1 MKDSQVRIRIPIHHA
16 NEHRRTLPAEESPG
30 FIAASPQTSKLA
42 QQRSGTRGTLPAEAG
57 YARRAT
63 AVAPALHPAGASPLT
78 SGAGARGTSGTS
90 LPPVAVPGPYLR
102 PAAGRAPHWGTRWG
116 SHRPW
121 LPAAAVAGLLAL
133 ALAVPALIAWPRHT
147 AQPLPP
153 GGRKAAP
160 EMPVAAAKPE
170 APVTRLPGVP
180 PIPAVPAAPARS
192 VPAVA
197 EPDVRVYVTSTGRTE
212 TLPLEEYIVGVVA
225 AEMPPSF
232 EGEALKAQAIAARTF
247 ITRRLLADDTSGA
260 PAGADV
266 TDTVKHQAY
275 ISKARLTREWGH
287 SGKAAELAKIRQAVR
302 DTKDT
307 IMVYEGK
314 PITASFFSTS
324 NGYTENS
331 EDVWAKA
338 VPYLRSVSSPW
349 DKQLAPRYTETIT
362 LSRQSVFDRLGLSR
376 AAIAASTGGENM
388 PEIRVLSKTE
398 GHRIK
403 KIEVGGTVFTGP
415 EMRNK
420 LGLRSAEFTWRTEGD
435 KIAITTYGYGHGVGM
450 SQWGA
455 NGMAKEGHTATQ
467 ILLHYYTGIS
477 FAQASRILS

>member
-1 MKDSQVRIRIPIHHA
+1 MKDSQVRIRIPIHHPKENRQA
-16 NEHRRTLPAEESPG
+16 AFAEESPG
-30 FIAASPQTSKLA
+30 SIA
-42 QQRSGTRGTLPAEAG
+42 
-57 YARRAT
+57 
-63 AVAPALHPAGASPLT
+63 
-78 SGAGARGTSGTS
+78 TS
-90 LPPVAVPGPYLR
+90 LPKNKLMPQQSGTTGALPPIAKTERRTTALTSAIHPVGKVLPDVGIAPGHPYDASRRQGPQPHLR
-102 PAAGRAPHWGTRWG
+102 PAAGRAPRWG
-116 SHRPW
+116 NRRPW
-121 LPAAAVAGLLAL
+121 LPFAAMAGVLVLAM
-133 ALAVPALIAWPRHT
+133 AVPALMAWPRQT
-147 AQPLPP
+147 SQPLPS
-153 GGRKAAP
+153 GSRTTAP
-160 EMPVAAAKPE
+160 VQPNTAAKSE

-192 VPAVA
+192 VPVAA

-212 TLPLEEYIVGVVA
+212 TLPLEQYIVGVVA

-232 EGEALKAQAIAARTF
+232 EEEALKAQAIAARTF
-247 ITRRLLADDTSGA
+247 IARRLLADDTSGA

-275 ISKARLTREWGH
+275 ISKAKLTREWEH
-287 SGKAAELAKIRQAVR
+287 SGKSADLAKIRQAVR

-349 DKQLAPRYTETIT
+349 DKQLAPRFTETVT
-362 LSRQSVFDRLGLSR
+362 MSRQSVFDRLGLSR
-376 AAIAASTGGENM
+376 AAVTASTGRGSM
-388 PEIRVLSKTE
+388 PEIRILSKTE

-403 KIEVGGTVFTGP
+403 KIEVGGLVFTGP
-415 EMRNK
+415 EIRNK
-420 LGLRSAEFTWRTEGD
+420 LGLRSAEFTWKTEGD
-435 KIAITTYGYGHGVGM
+435 RIAITTYGYGHGVGM

-477 FAQASRILS
+477 FANASRILS

>member
-1 MKDSQVRIRIPIHHA
+1 MKDSQVRIRIPIHHSK
-16 NEHRRTLPAEESPG
+16 EHRR
-30 FIAASPQTSKLA
+30 ASPEGGSHGSIAVVQAGRPVPQQIVPPGASAPDRVTFTARRTAAAVTPA
-42 QQRSGTRGTLPAEAG
+42 QRPIPASPPVSGAATTRG
-57 YARRAT
+57 
-63 AVAPALHPAGASPLT
+63 
-78 SGAGARGTSGTS
+78 S
-90 LPPVAVPGPYLR
+90 LPPALLPHLR
-102 PAAGRAPHWGTRWG
+102 PSAGRVPRWG
-116 SHRPW
+116 NRGPW
-121 LPAAAVAGLLAL
+121 LPAAAMVGLLAL
-133 ALAVPALIAWPRHT
+133 ALAVPALLAWPRHT
-147 AQPLPP
+147 AQTLPP
-153 GGRKAAP
+153 GNRTATSA
-160 EMPVAAAKPE
+160 VAKGE

-192 VPAVA
+192 VPAAA

-212 TLPLEEYIVGVVA
+212 TLPLEQYIVGVVA

-247 ITRRLLADDTSGA
+247 IARRLLADDTSGA

-275 ISKARLTREWGH
+275 ISKAKLNREWGH
-287 SGKAAELAKIRQAVR
+287 AGKSAELAKIRQAVR

-349 DKQLAPRYTETIT
+349 DKQLAPRYAETIT
-362 LSRQSVFDRLGLSR
+362 LSRQNVLDRLGLSR
-376 AAIAASTGGENM
+376 RTAIAASTGGGNI
-388 PEIRVLSKTE
+388 PEIRVLSKTK

-403 KIEVGGTVFTGP
+403 QIEVGGTIFTGP
-415 EMRNK
+415 EIRNK
-420 LGLRSAEFTWRTEGD
+420 LGLRSAEFTWKAEGD
-435 KIAITTYGYGHGVGM
+435 RIAITTYGYGHGVGM

-467 ILLHYYTGIS
+467 ILLHYYTGVS

>member
-1 MKDSQVRIRIPIHHA
+1 MKDSQVRIRIPVHHA
-16 NEHRRTLPAEESPG
+16 KEHRR
-30 FIAASPQTSKLA
+30 ASPTGDSHGSIAVA
-42 QQRSGTRGTLPAEAG
+42 QAGRPVQQQIVPPGASAPDRVTLT
-57 YARRAT
+57 ARRAA
-63 AVAPALHPAGASPLT
+63 AVTPAQRPIPAASLAPGPAT
-78 SGAGARGTSGTS
+78 TCDARGSQPS
-90 LPPVAVPGPYLR
+90 VPLPYLR
-102 PAAGRAPHWGTRWG
+102 PATGHVPRWG

-121 LPAAAVAGLLAL
+121 LPAAAMAGLLAL
-133 ALAVPALIAWPRHT
+133 ALVVPALMAWPRHT

-153 GGRKAAP
+153 GNRTAT
-160 EMPVAAAKPE
+160 PVVAKGE

-180 PIPAVPAAPARS
+180 PMPAVPAAPARS
-192 VPAVA
+192 VPAAA

-212 TLPLEEYIVGVVA
+212 TLPLEQYIVGVVA

-247 ITRRLLADDTSGA
+247 ITRRLVADDTSGA

-275 ISKARLTREWGH
+275 ISKAKLNREWGH
-287 SGKAAELAKIRQAVR
+287 SGKSAELAKIRQAVR

-349 DKQLAPRYTETIT
+349 DKQLAPRYTETVI
-362 LSRQSVFDRLGLSR
+362 LSRQNVFDRLGLSR
-376 AAIAASTGGENM
+376 TAIAASTGGGNM
-388 PEIRVLSKTE
+388 PEIRVLSKTK

-403 KIEVGGTVFTGP
+403 QIEVGGTVFTGP
-415 EMRNK
+415 EIRNK
-420 LGLRSAEFTWRTEGD
+420 LGLRSAEFTWRAEGD
-435 KIAITTYGYGHGVGM
+435 RIAITTYGYGHGVGM

>member
-1 MKDSQVRIRIPIHHA
+1 MKDSQVRIRIPIHHPK
-16 NEHRRTLPAEESPG
+16 EHRRAAPAGDSHG
-30 FIAASPQTSKLA
+30 SI
-42 QQRSGTRGTLPAEAG
+42 
-57 YARRAT
+57 
-63 AVAPALHPAGASPLT
+63 AVAQAGRPVQQQTVPPGVSAPDRVTLTAGRAAAVRVTPVQRPIPASSLAPGAATIRDAS
-78 SGAGARGTSGTS
+78 SS
-90 LPPVAVPGPYLR
+90 LPPAPVPYLR
-102 PAAGRAPHWGTRWG
+102 PAAGRAPRWG
-116 SHRPW
+116 SRRPW
-121 LPAAAVAGLLAL
+121 LPAAAMAGLLAL
-133 ALAVPALIAWPRHT
+133 AMVVPALLAWPRHT

-153 GGRKAAP
+153 GNRTATPA
-160 EMPVAAAKPE
+160 VAKGE

-192 VPAVA
+192 VPAAA
-197 EPDVRVYVTSTGRTE
+197 EPDVRVYVTSAGRTE
-212 TLPLEEYIVGVVA
+212 TLPMEQYIVGVVA

-247 ITRRLLADDTSGA
+247 IARRLLADDTSGA

-275 ISKARLTREWGH
+275 ISKAKLDREWGT
-287 SGKAAELAKIRQAVR
+287 SGKSAELAKIRQAVR

-349 DKQLAPRYTETIT
+349 DKQLAPRYAETVT
-362 LSRQSVFDRLGLSR
+362 LSLQNVLDRLGLSR
-376 AAIAASTGGENM
+376 TAIAASTGGGSM
-388 PEIRVLSKTE
+388 PEIRVLSKTK

-403 KIEVGGTVFTGP
+403 QIEVGGTVFTGP
-415 EMRNK
+415 EIRNK
-420 LGLRSAEFTWRTEGD
+420 LGLRSAEFTWKAEGD
-435 KIAITTYGYGHGVGM
+435 RIAITTYGYGHGVGM

-455 NGMAKEGHTATQ
+455 NGMAREGHTATQ
-467 ILLHYYTGIS
+467 ILLHYYTGVS
-477 FAQASRILS
+477 FAPASRILS

>member
-1 MKDSQVRIRIPIHHA
+1 MKDSQVRIRIPIHPT
-16 NEHRRTLPAEESPG
+16 NEHRRTLPAEEEPG
-30 FIAASPQTSKLA
+30 FIAASAQTSKLA
-42 QQRSGTRGTLPAEAG
+42 QQRPDTRAVLPAAARS
-57 YARRAT
+57 ARRVA
-63 AVAPALHPAGASPLT
+63 AGAPAAAHAGAS
-78 SGAGARGTSGTS
+78 
-90 LPPVAVPGPYLR
+90 LPATDAAVPATRGVNPRTAPYLR
-102 PAAGRAPHWGTRWG
+102 PAARRAPRWG
-116 SHRPW
+116 GHRPW
-121 LPAAAVAGLLAL
+121 LPAACLTGLLAL
-133 ALAVPALIAWPRHT
+133 ALAVPALMAWPRHT
-147 AQPLPP
+147 AKPLPP
-153 GGRKAAP
+153 GVRKGAP
-160 EMPVAAAKPE
+160 EVPAAAAKPD

-180 PIPAVPAAPARS
+180 PIPAIPAVPADSVPAA
-192 VPAVA
+192 A
-197 EPDVRVYVTSTGRTE
+197 EPDVRVYISSTGRTE

-225 AEMPPSF
+225 AEIPPSF
-232 EGEALKAQAIAARTF
+232 ESEALKAQAIAARTF

-275 ISKARLTREWGH
+275 ISKAKLSREWGH
-287 SGKAAELAKIRQAVR
+287 SGKADELAKIRQAVR

-349 DKQLAPRYTETIT
+349 DRQLAPRYAETVT
-362 LSRQSVFDRLGLSR
+362 LSRQSVIDRLGLSH
-376 AAIAASTGGENM
+376 AAMTAATGRGGGM
-388 PEIRVLSKTE
+388 PEMRVLSKTE

-403 KIEVGGTVFTGP
+403 KIEIGGMVFAGP
-415 EMRNK
+415 EIRNK
-420 LGLRSAEFTWRTEGD
+420 LGLRSAEFTWKIEGD

-455 NGMAKEGHTATQ
+455 NGMAKEGYTATQ

-477 FAQASRILS
+477 FAQASRTLS

>member
-1 MKDSQVRIRIPIHHA
+1 MKDSQVRIRIPIHHPK
-16 NEHRRTLPAEESPG
+16 EHRQASLAEEGSG
-30 FIAASPQTSKLA
+30 SIATSLQKIKLM
-42 QQRSGTRGTLPAEAG
+42 QQQPDTRGTLSGGVKPNRRITAMPSAVNSVDTALTIAG
-57 YARRAT
+57 AAVHDTRA
-63 AVAPALHPAGASPLT
+63 ASPLQVP
-78 SGAGARGTSGTS
+78 
-90 LPPVAVPGPYLR
+90 LPHLR
-102 PAAGRAPHWGTRWG
+102 PSAGRAPRWG
-116 SHRPW
+116 NRRPW
-121 LPAAAVAGLLAL
+121 LPFAAMAGVLVLAM
-133 ALAVPALIAWPRHT
+133 AVPALMAWPRQT
-147 AQPLPP
+147 AQPVPP
-153 GGRKAAP
+153 SSRTAAP
-160 EMPVAAAKPE
+160 AAPSVTAKGE
-170 APVTRLPGVP
+170 TPVTRLPGVP
-180 PIPAVPAAPARS
+180 PIPAVPAAPTRS
-192 VPAVA
+192 VPVAA

-212 TLPLEEYIVGVVA
+212 TLPLEQYIVGVVA

-247 ITRRLLADDTSGA
+247 IARRLLADDTSGA

-275 ISKARLTREWGH
+275 ISKAKLTREWGH
-287 SGKAAELAKIRQAVR
+287 SGKSAELAKIQQAVR

-331 EDVWAKA
+331 EDVWARA

-349 DKQLAPRYTETIT
+349 DKQLAPRYTETVT

-376 AAIAASTGGENM
+376 TAIAASTGGGRM
-388 PEIRVLSKTE
+388 PEIRILSKTE

-403 KIEVGGTVFTGP
+403 KIEVGGSIFTGP
-415 EMRNK
+415 EIRNK
-420 LGLRSAEFTWRTEGD
+420 LGLRSAEFTWKAEGD
-435 KIAITTYGYGHGVGM
+435 RIAITTYGYGHGVGM

>member
-1 MKDSQVRIRIPIHHA
+1 
-16 NEHRRTLPAEESPG
+16 
-30 FIAASPQTSKLA
+30 
-42 QQRSGTRGTLPAEAG
+42 
-57 YARRAT
+57 
-63 AVAPALHPAGASPLT
+63 
-78 SGAGARGTSGTS
+78 
-90 LPPVAVPGPYLR
+90 
-102 PAAGRAPHWGTRWG
+102 
-116 SHRPW
+116 
-121 LPAAAVAGLLAL
+121 
-133 ALAVPALIAWPRHT
+133 
-147 AQPLPP
+147 
-153 GGRKAAP
+153 
-160 EMPVAAAKPE
+160 
-170 APVTRLPGVP
+170 VP

-192 VPAVA
+192 VPAAA

-212 TLPLEEYIVGVVA
+212 TLPLEQYIVGVVA

-232 EGEALKAQAIAARTF
+232 EDEALKAQAIAARTF
-247 ITRRLLADDTSGA
+247 IARRLLADDTSGA

-275 ISKARLTREWGH
+275 ISKAKLTREWGH
-287 SGKAAELAKIRQAVR
+287 SGKSAELAKIQKAVR

-349 DKQLAPRYTETIT
+349 DKQLAPRYTETVT
-362 LSRQSVFDRLGLSR
+362 LSRQSVFDRLGLGR
-376 AAIAASTGGENM
+376 TAIAASTGGGSMM
-388 PEIRVLSKTE
+388 PEIRILSKTE

-403 KIEVGGTVFTGP
+403 KIEVGGSVFTGP
-415 EMRNK
+415 EIRNK
-420 LGLRSAEFTWRTEGD
+420 LGLRSAEFTWKAEGD
-435 KIAITTYGYGHGVGM
+435 RIAITTYGYGHGVGM

>member
-1 MKDSQVRIRIPIHHA
+1 MKDSQVRIRIPIHHPKEHRQA
-16 NEHRRTLPAEESPG
+16 SLAKESSGSIATSLQKNKLMQQQPGTTGALPPIAKTHRRT
-30 FIAASPQTSKLA
+30 
-42 QQRSGTRGTLPAEAG
+42 
-57 YARRAT
+57 T
-63 AVAPALHPAGASPLT
+63 ALT
-78 SGAGARGTSGTS
+78 STIHTVGAMLPDTGT
-90 LPPVAVPGPYLR
+90 APGNTYDASRRQGPQPHLR
-102 PAAGRAPHWGTRWG
+102 PVAGRAPRWG
-116 SHRPW
+116 SRRPW
-121 LPAAAVAGLLAL
+121 LPFAAMAGVLVLAM
-133 ALAVPALIAWPRHT
+133 AVPALMAWPRQ
-147 AQPLPP
+147 AVQPLPS
-153 GGRKAAP
+153 GSRTAAP
-160 EMPVAAAKPE
+160 AQPNTAAKSE

-180 PIPAVPAAPARS
+180 PMPAVPAAPARS
-192 VPAVA
+192 VPAAA

-212 TLPLEEYIVGVVA
+212 TLPLEQYIVGVVA

-232 EGEALKAQAIAARTF
+232 EEEALKAQAIAARTF

-275 ISKARLTREWGH
+275 ISKAKLTREWEH
-287 SGKAAELAKIRQAVR
+287 SGKSADLTKIRQAVR

-307 IMVYEGK
+307 IMVYDGK

-331 EDVWAKA
+331 EDVWAKT

-349 DKQLAPRYTETIT
+349 DKQLAPRFTETVT

-376 AAIAASTGGENM
+376 AAVTASTGGGSM
-388 PEIRVLSKTE
+388 PEIRILSKTE

-403 KIEVGGTVFTGP
+403 KIEVGGSVFTGP
-415 EMRNK
+415 EIRNK
-420 LGLRSAEFTWRTEGD
+420 LGLRSAEFTWKTEGD
-435 KIAITTYGYGHGVGM
+435 RIAITTYGYGHGVGM

-477 FAQASRILS
+477 FANASRILS

>member
-1 MKDSQVRIRIPIHHA
+1 MKDSQVRIRIPIHHPK
-16 NEHRRTLPAEESPG
+16 EHRQASLAEEGSG
-30 FIAASPQTSKLA
+30 SIATSLQKIKLM
-42 QQRSGTRGTLPAEAG
+42 QQQPDTRGTLSGGVKPNRRITAMPSAVNSVDTALTIAG
-57 YARRAT
+57 AAVHDTRA
-63 AVAPALHPAGASPLT
+63 ASPLQVP
-78 SGAGARGTSGTS
+78 
-90 LPPVAVPGPYLR
+90 LPHLR
-102 PAAGRAPHWGTRWG
+102 PSAGRAPRWG
-116 SHRPW
+116 NRRPW
-121 LPAAAVAGLLAL
+121 LPFAAMAGVLVLAM
-133 ALAVPALIAWPRHT
+133 AVPALMAWPRQT
-147 AQPLPP
+147 AQPVPP
-153 GGRKAAP
+153 SSRTAAP
-160 EMPVAAAKPE
+160 AAPSVTAKGE
-170 APVTRLPGVP
+170 TPVTRLPGVP
-180 PIPAVPAAPARS
+180 PIPAVPAAPTRS
-192 VPAVA
+192 VPVAA

-212 TLPLEEYIVGVVA
+212 TLPLEQYIVGVVA

-247 ITRRLLADDTSGA
+247 IARRLLADDTSGA

-275 ISKARLTREWGH
+275 ISKAKLTREWGH
-287 SGKAAELAKIRQAVR
+287 SGKSAELAKIQQAVR

-349 DKQLAPRYTETIT
+349 DKQLAPRYTETVT

-376 AAIAASTGGENM
+376 TAIAASTGGGRM
-388 PEIRVLSKTE
+388 PEIRILSKTE

-403 KIEVGGTVFTGP
+403 KIEVGGSIFTGP
-415 EMRNK
+415 EIRNK
-420 LGLRSAEFTWRTEGD
+420 LGLRSAEFTWKAEGD
-435 KIAITTYGYGHGVGM
+435 RIAITTYGYGHGVGM

>member
-1 MKDSQVRIRIPIHHA
+1 MKDSQVRIRIPIHHPK
-16 NEHRRTLPAEESPG
+16 EHCQASLAEE
-30 FIAASPQTSKLA
+30 
-42 QQRSGTRGTLPAEAG
+42 RSGSIATSLQKNKLMQQQPDTRGTLPTG
-57 YARRAT
+57 VKLNRRTT
-63 AVAPALHPAGASPLT
+63 AVPSAVNSVDTALPIAGAAAHDTRAATPLQVT
-78 SGAGARGTSGTS
+78 
-90 LPPVAVPGPYLR
+90 LPHLR
-102 PAAGRAPHWGTRWG
+102 PSAGRTPRWG
-116 SHRPW
+116 SRRPW
-121 LPAAAVAGLLAL
+121 LPFAAMAGVLVLAM
-133 ALAVPALIAWPRHT
+133 AVPALMAWPRQT

-153 GGRKAAP
+153 SSRTVAPAAP
-160 EMPVAAAKPE
+160 SVTAKGEM
-170 APVTRLPGVP
+170 PVTRLPGVP

-192 VPAVA
+192 VPVAA

-212 TLPLEEYIVGVVA
+212 TLPLEQYIVGVVA

-247 ITRRLLADDTSGA
+247 IARRLLADDTSGA

-275 ISKARLTREWGH
+275 ISKAKLTREWGR
-287 SGKAAELAKIRQAVR
+287 SGKSAELAKIQQAVR

-331 EDVWAKA
+331 EDVWAKP

-349 DKQLAPRYTETIT
+349 DKQLAPRYTDTVT

-376 AAIAASTGGENM
+376 TAIAASTGGGGM
-388 PEIRVLSKTE
+388 PEIRILSKTE

-403 KIEVGGTVFTGP
+403 KIEVGGSVFTGP
-415 EMRNK
+415 EIRNR
-420 LGLRSAEFTWRTEGD
+420 LGLRSAEFTWKAEGD
-435 KIAITTYGYGHGVGM
+435 RIAITTYGYGHGVGM

>member
-16 NEHRRTLPAEESPG
+16 KEHRRVSPVGDSRGSIAVAQAGRPVQQQTVPPGASAPDRVTL
-30 FIAASPQTSKLA
+30 T
-42 QQRSGTRGTLPAEAG
+42 
-57 YARRAT
+57 ARRAA
-63 AVAPALHPAGASPLT
+63 AVTPAQRPIPASSLVPGAAT
-78 SGAGARGTSGTS
+78 TRDARGSQPS
-90 LPPVAVPGPYLR
+90 VPLPYLR
-102 PAAGRAPHWGTRWG
+102 PATGHVPRWG

-121 LPAAAVAGLLAL
+121 LPAAAMAGLLAL
-133 ALAVPALIAWPRHT
+133 ALVVPALMAWPRHT

-153 GGRKAAP
+153 GNRTATPA
-160 EMPVAAAKPE
+160 VAKGE

-180 PIPAVPAAPARS
+180 PMPAVPAAPARS
-192 VPAVA
+192 VPAAA

-212 TLPLEEYIVGVVA
+212 TLPLEQYIVGVVA

-247 ITRRLLADDTSGA
+247 IARRLLADDTSGA

-275 ISKARLTREWGH
+275 ISKAKLNREWGH
-287 SGKAAELAKIRQAVR
+287 AGKSAELAKIRQAVR

-349 DKQLAPRYTETIT
+349 DKQLAPGYAETVT
-362 LSRQSVFDRLGLSR
+362 LSRQTVFNRLGLSR
-376 AAIAASTGGENM
+376 TAMAASAGGGSI
-388 PEIRVLSKTE
+388 PEIRILSKTK

-403 KIEVGGTVFTGP
+403 QIEVGGTIFTGP
-415 EMRNK
+415 EIRNK
-420 LGLRSAEFTWRTEGD
+420 LGLRSAEFTWKAEGD
-435 KIAITTYGYGHGVGM
+435 RIAITTYGYGHGVGM

-467 ILLHYYTGIS
+467 ILLHYYTGVS

>member
-1 MKDSQVRIRIPIHHA
+1 MKDSQVRIRIPIHHPQ
-16 NEHRRTLPAEESPG
+16 EHRQASLAEESSG
-30 FIAASPQTSKLA
+30 SIATSLQKNKLM
-42 QQRSGTRGTLPAEAG
+42 QQHAESTGGLPTIAKTN
-57 YARRAT
+57 RRTT
-63 AVAPALHPAGASPLT
+63 ALT
-78 SGAGARGTSGTS
+78 STTHTIGTILPDAGTS
-90 LPPVAVPGPYLR
+90 PGNTYDAGRRRGPQPHLR
-102 PAAGRAPHWGTRWG
+102 PAAGRAPRWG
-116 SHRPW
+116 SRRPW
-121 LPAAAVAGLLAL
+121 LPFAAMAGVLVLAM
-133 ALAVPALIAWPRHT
+133 AVPALMAWPRQA
-147 AQPLPP
+147 AQPLPT
-153 GGRKAAP
+153 GSRTAAP
-160 EMPVAAAKPE
+160 AQSNTTAKSE

-192 VPAVA
+192 VPVVA

-212 TLPLEEYIVGVVA
+212 TLPLEQYIVGVVA

-232 EGEALKAQAIAARTF
+232 EEEALKAQAIAARTF

-275 ISKARLTREWGH
+275 ISKAKLTREWER
-287 SGKAAELAKIRQAVR
+287 SGKSADLAKIRQAVR
-302 DTKDT
+302 ETKDT

-349 DKQLAPRYTETIT
+349 DKQLAPRFTETVT

-376 AAIAASTGGENM
+376 AAVTASTGGGGM
-388 PEIRVLSKTE
+388 PEIRILSKTE

-403 KIEVGGTVFTGP
+403 KIEVGGLVFTGP
-415 EMRNK
+415 EIRNK
-420 LGLRSAEFTWRTEGD
+420 LGLRSAEFTWKTEGD
-435 KIAITTYGYGHGVGM
+435 RIAITTYGYGHGVGM

-477 FAQASRILS
+477 FANASRILS

>member
-1 MKDSQVRIRIPIHHA
+1 MKDSQVRIRIPIHHPK
-16 NEHRRTLPAEESPG
+16 EHRQASLAEEGSG
-30 FIAASPQTSKLA
+30 SIATSLQKIKLM
-42 QQRSGTRGTLPAEAG
+42 QQQPDTRGTLSGGVKPNRRITAMPSAVNSVDTALTIAG
-57 YARRAT
+57 AAVHDTRA
-63 AVAPALHPAGASPLT
+63 ASPLQVP
-78 SGAGARGTSGTS
+78 
-90 LPPVAVPGPYLR
+90 LPHLR
-102 PAAGRAPHWGTRWG
+102 PSAGRAPRWG
-116 SHRPW
+116 NRRPW
-121 LPAAAVAGLLAL
+121 LPFAAMAGVLVLAM
-133 ALAVPALIAWPRHT
+133 AVPALMAWPRQT
-147 AQPLPP
+147 AQPVPP
-153 GGRKAAP
+153 SSRTAAP
-160 EMPVAAAKPE
+160 AAPSVTAKGE
-170 APVTRLPGVP
+170 TPVTRLPGVP
-180 PIPAVPAAPARS
+180 PIPAVPAAPTRS
-192 VPAVA
+192 VPVAA

-212 TLPLEEYIVGVVA
+212 TLPLEQYIVGVVA

-247 ITRRLLADDTSGA
+247 IARRLLADDTSGA

-275 ISKARLTREWGH
+275 ISKAKLTREWGH
-287 SGKAAELAKIRQAVR
+287 SGKSAELAKIQQAVR

-349 DKQLAPRYTETIT
+349 DKQLAPRYTETVT

-376 AAIAASTGGENM
+376 TAIAASTGGGRM
-388 PEIRVLSKTE
+388 PEIRILSKTE

-403 KIEVGGTVFTGP
+403 KIEVGGSIFTGP
-415 EMRNK
+415 EIRNK
-420 LGLRSAEFTWRTEGD
+420 LGLRSAEFTWKAEGD
-435 KIAITTYGYGHGVGM
+435 LIAITTYGYGHGVGM

>member
-1 MKDSQVRIRIPIHHA
+1 MKDSQVRIRIPIHHPK
-16 NEHRRTLPAEESPG
+16 EHRQASLAEEGSG
-30 FIAASPQTSKLA
+30 SIATSLQKIKLM
-42 QQRSGTRGTLPAEAG
+42 QQQPDTRGTLSGGVKPN
-57 YARRAT
+57 RRIT
-63 AVAPALHPAGASPLT
+63 AVPSAVNSVDTALPIAGAAVHDTRAASPLQVP
-78 SGAGARGTSGTS
+78 
-90 LPPVAVPGPYLR
+90 LPHLR
-102 PAAGRAPHWGTRWG
+102 PSAGRAPRWG
-116 SHRPW
+116 NRRPW
-121 LPAAAVAGLLAL
+121 LPFAAMAGVLVLAM
-133 ALAVPALIAWPRHT
+133 AVPALMAWPRQI
-147 AQPLPP
+147 AQPVPP
-153 GGRKAAP
+153 SSRTAAP
-160 EMPVAAAKPE
+160 AAPSVTAKGE
-170 APVTRLPGVP
+170 TPVTRLPGVP
-180 PIPAVPAAPARS
+180 PIPAVPAAPTRS
-192 VPAVA
+192 VPVAA

-212 TLPLEEYIVGVVA
+212 TLPLEQYIVGVVA

-247 ITRRLLADDTSGA
+247 IARRLLADDTSGA

-275 ISKARLTREWGH
+275 ISKAKLTREWGH
-287 SGKAAELAKIRQAVR
+287 SGKSAELAKIQQAVR

-349 DKQLAPRYTETIT
+349 DKQLAPRYTETVT

-376 AAIAASTGGENM
+376 TAIAASTGGGRM
-388 PEIRVLSKTE
+388 PEIRILSKTE

-403 KIEVGGTVFTGP
+403 KIEVGGSIFTGP
-415 EMRNK
+415 EIRNK
-420 LGLRSAEFTWRTEGD
+420 LGLRSAEFTWKAEGD
-435 KIAITTYGYGHGVGM
+435 RIAITTYGYGHGVGM

>member
-1 MKDSQVRIRIPIHHA
+1 MKDSQVRIRIPIHHPK
-16 NEHRRTLPAEESPG
+16 EHRQASLAEEGSG
-30 FIAASPQTSKLA
+30 SIATSLQKNKLM
-42 QQRSGTRGTLPAEAG
+42 QQQPDTRGTLPIG
-57 YARRAT
+57 VKPNRRTT
-63 AVAPALHPAGASPLT
+63 AVPSAVNSVDTALPIAGAAVHDTRAASPLQVP
-78 SGAGARGTSGTS
+78 
-90 LPPVAVPGPYLR
+90 LPHLR
-102 PAAGRAPHWGTRWG
+102 PSAGRAPRWG
-116 SHRPW
+116 NRRPW
-121 LPAAAVAGLLAL
+121 LPFAAMAGVLVLAM
-133 ALAVPALIAWPRHT
+133 AVPALMAWPRQT
-147 AQPLPP
+147 AQPVPP
-153 GGRKAAP
+153 SSRMAAP
-160 EMPVAAAKPE
+160 AAPSVTAKGGT
-170 APVTRLPGVP
+170 PVTRLPGVP
-180 PIPAVPAAPARS
+180 PIPAVPAAPTRS
-192 VPAVA
+192 VPVVA

-212 TLPLEEYIVGVVA
+212 TLPLEQYIVGVVA

-247 ITRRLLADDTSGA
+247 IARRLLADDTSGA

-275 ISKARLTREWGH
+275 ISKAKLTREWGH
-287 SGKAAELAKIRQAVR
+287 SGKSAELAKIQQAVR

-349 DKQLAPRYTETIT
+349 DKQLAPRYTETVT

-376 AAIAASTGGENM
+376 TAIVASTGGGRM
-388 PEIRVLSKTE
+388 PEIRILSKTE

-403 KIEVGGTVFTGP
+403 KIEVGGSIFTGP
-415 EMRNK
+415 EIRNK
-420 LGLRSAEFTWRTEGD
+420 LGLRSAEFTWKAEGD
-435 KIAITTYGYGHGVGM
+435 RIAITTYGYGHGVGM

>member
-16 NEHRRTLPAEESPG
+16 NDHRRTLPEEESPG
-30 FIAASPQTSKLA
+30 FIAAPAQTSRLA
-42 QQRSGTRGTLPAEAG
+42 QQRSGTRGPMTAEAR

-63 AVAPALHPAGASPLT
+63 AVTPAVHLVSASLPATGA
-78 SGAGARGTSGTS
+78 AARATRDVS
-90 LPPVAVPGPYLR
+90 LPPASMPVPHLR
-102 PAAGRAPHWGTRWG
+102 PATGRAPRWG

-121 LPAAAVAGLLAL
+121 LPAVAIAGLLAL
-133 ALAVPALIAWPRHT
+133 ALAVPALMTWPRHT
-147 AQPLPP
+147 AKPLPP
-153 GGRKAAP
+153 GSRKVAP
-160 EMPVAAAKPE
+160 EISVAAAKSE
-170 APVTRLPGVP
+170 ATVTRLPGVP
-180 PIPAVPAAPARS
+180 PIPAIPAAPARG
-192 VPAVA
+192 VPTVA

-275 ISKARLTREWGH
+275 ISKAKLTREWGH

-349 DKQLAPRYTETIT
+349 DKQLAPRYKETIT
-362 LSRQSVFDRLGLSR
+362 LSRQGVFDRLGLSR
-376 AAIAASTGGENM
+376 AAMADSTGGVSM
-388 PEIRVLSKTE
+388 PEIQVLSKTE

-403 KIEVGGTVFTGP
+403 KIKVGGTVFTGP
-415 EMRNK
+415 EIRNK
-420 LGLRSAEFTWRTEGD
+420 LGLRSAEFTWRIEGN

-455 NGMAKEGHTATQ
+455 NGMAKEGYTATQ

-477 FAQASRILS
+477 FTQASRILG

>member
-1 MKDSQVRIRIPIHHA
+1 MAGV
-16 NEHRRTLPAEESPG
+16 LV
-30 FIAASPQTSKLA
+30 LA
-42 QQRSGTRGTLPAEAG
+42 M
-57 YARRAT
+57 
-63 AVAPALHPAGASPLT
+63 
-78 SGAGARGTSGTS
+78 
-90 LPPVAVPGPYLR
+90 
-102 PAAGRAPHWGTRWG
+102 
-116 SHRPW
+116 
-121 LPAAAVAGLLAL
+121 
-133 ALAVPALIAWPRHT
+133 AVPALMAWPRQT
-147 AQPLPP
+147 AQPVPP
-153 GGRKAAP
+153 SSRTAAP
-160 EMPVAAAKPE
+160 AAPSVTAKGE
-170 APVTRLPGVP
+170 TPVTRLPGVP
-180 PIPAVPAAPARS
+180 PIPAVPAAPTRS
-192 VPAVA
+192 VPVVA

-212 TLPLEEYIVGVVA
+212 TLPLEQYIVGVVA

-247 ITRRLLADDTSGA
+247 IARRLLADDTSGA

-275 ISKARLTREWGH
+275 ISKAKLTREWGH
-287 SGKAAELAKIRQAVR
+287 SGKSAELAKIQQAVR

-349 DKQLAPRYTETIT
+349 DKQLAPRYTETVT

-376 AAIAASTGGENM
+376 TAIAASTGGGRM
-388 PEIRVLSKTE
+388 PEIRILSKTE

-403 KIEVGGTVFTGP
+403 KIEVGGSIFTGP
-415 EMRNK
+415 EIRNK
-420 LGLRSAEFTWRTEGD
+420 LGLRSAEFTWKAEGD
-435 KIAITTYGYGHGVGM
+435 RLAITTYGYGHGVGM

>member
-1 MKDSQVRIRIPIHHA
+1 MKDSQVRIRIPIRHA

-30 FIAASPQTSKLA
+30 FIAASTQTSKLA
-42 QQRSGTRGTLPAEAG
+42 QQRSGTRRTLPDEAR

-63 AVAPALHPAGASPLT
+63 AVTPAVHPV
-78 SGAGARGTSGTS
+78 GTS
-90 LPPVAVPGPYLR
+90 LPASGAAARDIRGANLPPVSMPVPHLR
-102 PAAGRAPHWGTRWG
+102 PATGRAPRWG
-116 SHRPW
+116 SYRPW
-121 LPAAAVAGLLAL
+121 LPAAAIAGLLAL
-133 ALAVPALIAWPRHT
+133 ALAVPALMTWPRHT

-153 GGRKAAP
+153 GSRKAAP
-160 EMPVAAAKPE
+160 EMPVAAAKSE

-180 PIPAVPAAPARS
+180 PIPAVPAAPARG

-247 ITRRLLADDTSGA
+247 ITRRLLADDTSGT

-275 ISKARLTREWGH
+275 ISKAKLAREWGH
-287 SGKAAELAKIRQAVR
+287 SGKATELAKIRQAVH

-376 AAIAASTGGENM
+376 AAMAASTGGEST
-388 PEIRVLSKTE
+388 PEIQVLSKTE

-415 EMRNK
+415 EIRNK
-420 LGLRSAEFTWRTEGD
+420 LGLRSAEFTWRTEGN

-455 NGMAKEGHTATQ
+455 NGMAKEGYTATQ

>member
-1 MKDSQVRIRIPIHHA
+1 MKDSQVRIRIPIHHPKKHRQVSFA
-16 NEHRRTLPAEESPG
+16 EESCGSIATSLQKNMLMQQPYTSDALPTCVKMHRRTTVVPPAAKTAPSKTWD
-30 FIAASPQTSKLA
+30 ASKPQ
-42 QQRSGTRGTLPAEAG
+42 
-57 YARRAT
+57 
-63 AVAPALHPAGASPLT
+63 
-78 SGAGARGTSGTS
+78 
-90 LPPVAVPGPYLR
+90 GPQPHLR
-102 PAAGRAPHWGTRWG
+102 PAAGRAPRWG
-116 SHRPW
+116 SRRPW
-121 LPAAAVAGLLAL
+121 LPFAAMAGVLVLAI
-133 ALAVPALIAWPRHT
+133 AVPTLMAWPRQA
-147 AQPLPP
+147 AQPLPSGSRTTAP
-153 GGRKAAP
+153 VQPNKAA
-160 EMPVAAAKPE
+160 KSE

-180 PIPAVPAAPARS
+180 PMPAVPAAPARS
-192 VPAVA
+192 APVAA

-212 TLPLEEYIVGVVA
+212 SLPLEQYIVGVVA

-232 EGEALKAQAIAARTF
+232 EEEALKAQAIAARTF

-275 ISKARLTREWGH
+275 ISKAKLAREWEH
-287 SGKAAELAKIRQAVR
+287 SGKSADLEKIRQAVR

-349 DKQLAPRYTETIT
+349 DKQLAPRFTETVT

-376 AAIAASTGGENM
+376 AAVTASTGGGGM
-388 PEIRVLSKTE
+388 PEIRILSKTE

-403 KIEVGGTVFTGP
+403 KIEVGGLVFTGP
-415 EMRNK
+415 EIRNK
-420 LGLRSAEFTWRTEGD
+420 LGLRSAEFTWKTEGNR
-435 KIAITTYGYGHGVGM
+435 IAITTYGYGHGVGM

-455 NGMAKEGHTATQ
+455 NGMAKEGHTTTQ

-477 FAQASRILS
+477 FANASRILS

>member
-1 MKDSQVRIRIPIHHA
+1 MKDSQVRIRIPIHHPKKHRQVSFA
-16 NEHRRTLPAEESPG
+16 KESCGSIATSLQKNMLMQQPDTSGALPTCVKTHRRT
-30 FIAASPQTSKLA
+30 
-42 QQRSGTRGTLPAEAG
+42 
-57 YARRAT
+57 T
-63 AVAPALHPAGASPLT
+63 AV
-78 SGAGARGTSGTS
+78 
-90 LPPVAVPGPYLR
+90 PPCVETGGAVPPAAKTAPRKTWDASKPQGSQPHLR
-102 PAAGRAPHWGTRWG
+102 PVAGRAPRWG
-116 SHRPW
+116 SRRPW
-121 LPAAAVAGLLAL
+121 LPFAAMAGVLVLAI
-133 ALAVPALIAWPRHT
+133 AVPALMAWPRQA
-147 AQPLPP
+147 AQPLPS
-153 GGRKAAP
+153 GNRTAAP
-160 EMPVAAAKPE
+160 AQPNTAAKSE

-180 PIPAVPAAPARS
+180 PMPAVPAAPARS
-192 VPAVA
+192 APVAA

-212 TLPLEEYIVGVVA
+212 SLPLEQYIVGVVA

-232 EGEALKAQAIAARTF
+232 EEEALKAQAIAARTF
-247 ITRRLLADDTSGA
+247 ITRRLLAGDTSGA

-275 ISKARLTREWGH
+275 ISKAKLAREWGH
-287 SGKAAELAKIRQAVR
+287 SGKSADLAKIRQAVR

-349 DKQLAPRYTETIT
+349 DKQLAPRFAETVT
-362 LSRQSVFDRLGLSR
+362 LSRQNVFDRLGLSR
-376 AAIAASTGGENM
+376 AAVTASTGGGSM
-388 PEIRVLSKTE
+388 PEIRILSKTE

-403 KIEVGGTVFTGP
+403 KIEVGGLVFTGP
-415 EMRNK
+415 EIRNK
-420 LGLRSAEFTWRTEGD
+420 LGLRSAEFTWKTEGD
-435 KIAITTYGYGHGVGM
+435 RIAITTYGYGHGVGM

-477 FAQASRILS
+477 FANASRILS

>member
-1 MKDSQVRIRIPIHHA
+1 MKDSQVRIRIPIHHPK
-16 NEHRRTLPAEESPG
+16 EHRQASLAEEGSGSIATSLQKNKLMQQQPDTRG
-30 FIAASPQTSKLA
+30 VLPTSVKSNRHTTAVPSAVHSVDTAALSIAGAAAHDTRAASPLQVP
-42 QQRSGTRGTLPAEAG
+42 LP
-57 YARRAT
+57 
-63 AVAPALHPAGASPLT
+63 H
-78 SGAGARGTSGTS
+78 
-90 LPPVAVPGPYLR
+90 LR
-102 PAAGRAPHWGTRWG
+102 PSAGRAPSWG
-116 SHRPW
+116 SRRPW
-121 LPAAAVAGLLAL
+121 LPFAAMAGVLVLAM
-133 ALAVPALIAWPRHT
+133 AVPALMAWPRQA
-147 AQPLPP
+147 AQPVPTSN
-153 GGRKAAP
+153 RTAAP
-160 EMPVAAAKPE
+160 VAPSVTAKGE
-170 APVTRLPGVP
+170 TPVTRLPGVP

-192 VPAVA
+192 VPAAA

-212 TLPLEEYIVGVVA
+212 TLPLEQYIVGVVA

-232 EGEALKAQAIAARTF
+232 EDEALKAQAIAARTF
-247 ITRRLLADDTSGA
+247 IARRLLADDTSGA

-275 ISKARLTREWGH
+275 ISKAKLTREWSH
-287 SGKAAELAKIRQAVR
+287 SGKSTELAKIRQAVR

-349 DKQLAPRYTETIT
+349 DKQLAPRYTDTVT

-376 AAIAASTGGENM
+376 TAIAASTGGGGM
-388 PEIRVLSKTE
+388 PEIRILSKTE

-403 KIEVGGTVFTGP
+403 KIEVGGSVFTGP
-415 EMRNK
+415 EIRNK
-420 LGLRSAEFTWRTEGD
+420 LGLRSAEFTWRAEGD
-435 KIAITTYGYGHGVGM
+435 RIAITTYGYGHGVGM

>member
-1 MKDSQVRIRIPIHHA
+1 MKDSQVRIRIPIHHPK
-16 NEHRRTLPAEESPG
+16 EHRQASLAEEGSG
-30 FIAASPQTSKLA
+30 SIATSLQKIKLM
-42 QQRSGTRGTLPAEAG
+42 QQQPDTRGTLSGGVKPN
-57 YARRAT
+57 RRIT
-63 AVAPALHPAGASPLT
+63 AVPSAMNSVDTALPIAGAAVHDTRAASPLQVP
-78 SGAGARGTSGTS
+78 
-90 LPPVAVPGPYLR
+90 LPHLR
-102 PAAGRAPHWGTRWG
+102 PSAGRAPRWG
-116 SHRPW
+116 NRRPW
-121 LPAAAVAGLLAL
+121 LPFAAMTGVLVLAM
-133 ALAVPALIAWPRHT
+133 AVPALMAWPRQT
-147 AQPLPP
+147 AQPVPP
-153 GGRKAAP
+153 SSRTAAP
-160 EMPVAAAKPE
+160 AAPSVTAKGE
-170 APVTRLPGVP
+170 TPVTRLPGVP
-180 PIPAVPAAPARS
+180 PIPAVPAAPTRS
-192 VPAVA
+192 VPVAA

-212 TLPLEEYIVGVVA
+212 TLPLEQYIVGVVA

-247 ITRRLLADDTSGA
+247 IARRLLADDTSGA

-275 ISKARLTREWGH
+275 ISKAKLTREWGH
-287 SGKAAELAKIRQAVR
+287 SGKSAELAKIQQAVR

-349 DKQLAPRYTETIT
+349 DKQLAPRYTETVT

-376 AAIAASTGGENM
+376 TAIAASTGGGRM
-388 PEIRVLSKTE
+388 PEIRILSKTE

-403 KIEVGGTVFTGP
+403 KIEVGGSIFTGP
-415 EMRNK
+415 EIRNK
-420 LGLRSAEFTWRTEGD
+420 LGLRSAEFTWKAEGD
-435 KIAITTYGYGHGVGM
+435 RIAITTYGYGHGVGM

>member
-1 MKDSQVRIRIPIHHA
+1 MKDSQVRIRIPIHHPK
-16 NEHRRTLPAEESPG
+16 EHRQASFAEEGSGSIATSLQKNKLVQQQPDTRG
-30 FIAASPQTSKLA
+30 VLPTGVKPNRHTTAVSSAVHSVDTAALPVAGAAAHDTRAASPLQVP
-42 QQRSGTRGTLPAEAG
+42 LP
-57 YARRAT
+57 
-63 AVAPALHPAGASPLT
+63 H
-78 SGAGARGTSGTS
+78 
-90 LPPVAVPGPYLR
+90 LR
-102 PAAGRAPHWGTRWG
+102 PSAGRAAPRWG
-116 SHRPW
+116 SRRPW
-121 LPAAAVAGLLAL
+121 LPFAAMAGVLVLAM
-133 ALAVPALIAWPRHT
+133 AVPALMAWPRQA
-147 AQPLPP
+147 AQPVPSSN
-153 GGRKAAP
+153 RMAAP
-160 EMPVAAAKPE
+160 AAPSVTAKGE
-170 APVTRLPGVP
+170 TPVTRLPGVP

-192 VPAVA
+192 VPVAA
-197 EPDVRVYVTSTGRTE
+197 EPNVRVYVTSTGRTE
-212 TLPLEEYIVGVVA
+212 TLPLEQYIVGVVA

-232 EGEALKAQAIAARTF
+232 EDEALKAQAIAARTF
-247 ITRRLLADDTSGA
+247 IARRLLADDTSGA

-275 ISKARLTREWGH
+275 ISKAKLTREWSH
-287 SGKAAELAKIRQAVR
+287 SGKSAELAKIRQAVR

-331 EDVWAKA
+331 EDVWAKP

-349 DKQLAPRYTETIT
+349 DKQLAPRYTDTVT

-376 AAIAASTGGENM
+376 TAIAASTGGGGM
-388 PEIRVLSKTE
+388 PEIRILSKTE

-403 KIEVGGTVFTGP
+403 KIEVGGSVFTGP
-415 EMRNK
+415 EIRNK
-420 LGLRSAEFTWRTEGD
+420 LGLRSAEFTWRAEGD
-435 KIAITTYGYGHGVGM
+435 RIAITTYGYGHGVGM